1 MYLRGG
7 AHFATLDVYWR
18 SLKLRIPDLLLTHL
32 RSLASK
38 YRPSWISAIAV
49 ATLLAI
55 SPAPAQSHPHVWID
69 AVGEMLFDD
78 SGKLTG
84 LRVYWAFDELYSA
97 YAVEGLDVNGN
108 GEMERQELRPLVA
121 ENIKNLKDF
130 RYFTYLEV
138 DGQNPDY
145 GEVTE
150 FGMRFVNGRLAMWF
164 VVPLAEPV
172 DPRKAEI
179 AFAMYDPT
187 YYISIELAQDGPIR
201 VSGKAPDT
209 CGHRIVDTEARSD
222 ALSLSESFF
231 QSLESSANFGVNL
244 AQWVRLTCG
253 PQS

>member
-1 MYLRGG
+1 MILYLRRAKTIVRKSLSVAAVTMVCALATP
-7 AHFATLDVYWR
+7 AH
-18 SLKLRIPDLLLTHL
+18 
-32 RSLASK
+32 
-38 YRPSWISAIAV
+38 
-49 ATLLAI
+49 
-55 SPAPAQSHPHVWID
+55 SHPHVWID
-69 AVGEMLFDD
+69 AIAQMLFND

-97 YAVEGLDVNGN
+97 YAVEGLDTSGN
-108 GEMERQELRPLVA
+108 GELERAELAPLIT

-130 RYFTYLEV
+130 RYFTFVEV

-150 FGMRFVNGRLAMWF
+150 FGGRYVNGRLAMWF

-172 DPRKAEI
+172 DPRKAEV

-187 YYISIELAQDGPIR
+187 YYISIDLAQDGPIR
-201 VSGKAPDT
+201 VSGNMPET
-209 CGHRIVDTEARSD
+209 CGHRIVATEARSE

-231 QSLESSANFGVNL
+231 QNLDSSTNFGVNL

-253 PQS
+253 PHS